1 MVEETLLTAHGL
13 VYVCYTV
20 PLSLYSLPR
29 HVCTSP
35 AAAAIRDTGGPCLAP
50 MMDVVFAQKR
60 RSHGRG
66 PGKGQHQSQ
75 MLGEKEPSD
84 GNRLLLS

>member
-1 MVEETLLTAHGL
+1 
-13 VYVCYTV
+13 
-20 PLSLYSLPR
+20 
-29 HVCTSP
+29 
-35 AAAAIRDTGGPCLAP
+35 